1 MPSYDID
8 LMWHTHMLHPL
19 AYKID
24 TETVLGYTLDHDKL
38 LDGADPGLHVS
49 EAFNETRE
57 LWRRTFDVNFEVC
70 GATYRGCPTAGK
82 LHALTP
88 QQNFMAS
95 TKTATFIIE
104 KVDVQG
110 LPALKGKLVFKL
122 YTGLNGKV
130 GKCAATFK
138 GEPPWQGKTVP
149 ATDFET
155 QTVNYLKIRVL
166 DQTGVLACFGTREII
181 GEKDIDLRPTLDS
194 LTHETSVEHS
204 VSLSQVRY
212 GVLCCVV
219 SCCGVLC
226 CVALRCVMLWC
237 GVLCG
242 AVLCC
247 ICACARCVCVCVC
260 VC

>member
-70 GATYRGCPTAGK
+70 GATYRGYPTAGK

-138 GEPPWQGKTVP
+138 GEPPWQGKAVP

-212 GVLCCVV
+212 GVLCWTCCVV
-219 SCCGVLC
+219 LFALW
-226 CVALRCVMLWC
+226 CVALRCI
-237 GVLCG
+237 
-242 AVLCC
+242 VLCC
-247 ICACARCVCVCVC
+247 ILCACVRARARVCVCVC
-260 VC
+260 I